1 LLDREDLVNDAHRI
15 VLASSNAGKVREFAK
30 LFPANVHVVSLRE
43 LGLESPN
50 ETGTTFAEN
59 AAIKAREISLLTDS
73 VVVADDS
80 GLEVDALG
88 GEPGVYSA
96 RYSGEPPDDERNI
109 DLLIEKLSG
118 TLDGARTARFQCA
131 VAVARRGEMLLTS
144 SGSCEGTI
152 GHERKGTNG
161 FGYDPL
167 FILSDGR
174 TMAELTDDEKNQ
186 ISHRA
191 VAFRAV
197 AGPLAELIEELAKA
211 GESSW

>member
-1 LLDREDLVNDAHRI
+1 VNDVTRI
-15 VLASSNAGKVREFAK
+15 VLASSNPGKVREFAK
-30 LFPANVHVVSLRE
+30 LFPANVRIVSLRE
-43 LGLESPN
+43 LRLESPE
-50 ETGTTFAEN
+50 ETGITFAEN
-59 AAIKAREISLLTDS
+59 AAIKAREISLQTDS

-80 GLEVDALG
+80 GLEVDALD

-109 DLLIEKLSG
+109 DLLLDRLSG
-118 TLDGARTARFQCA
+118 TPQESRAARYRCV
-131 VAVARRGEMLLTS
+131 VAVARGGEMLLTS

-167 FILSDGR
+167 FIMADGR
-174 TMAELTDDEKNQ
+174 TMAELSDDEKNQ

-197 AGPLAELIEELAKA
+197 AGPLTELIEELASA
-211 GESSW
+211 GESTW